1 MSATP
6 ARLLHHLRRLAG
18 GGSAGSADAELLA
31 HFVAARDGEAFA
43 ALVGRHG
50 PLVWGVC
57 RRLLADPRDA
67 EDAFQAAF
75 LVLARRAAAV
85 RPREAL
91 AAWLH
96 GVARR
101 VALKAR
107 AAAARRR
114 SRQPEGLAG
123 DPPGRRPDPLDQLT
137 AGELLAVIDEEVRRL
152 PAAYRLPVVLCYLE
166 GRTQEEAARLLGWP
180 PGALRGRLD
189 RGRARLQARL
199 TRRGLAPP
207 AALLAASFG
216 AGESPASL
224 VTATVRAA
232 LGGVAAPRAAA
243 LAGAAP
249 RGRALAAL
257 LLAVGV
263 AAGAV
268 VLARPAP
275 PEPETAPAELP
286 APQAAAEGPRT
297 DLYGDPLPPGAMA
310 RMGTVRFR
318 HGSWIS
324 AAAFGPD
331 GKTVATAGEDK
342 LIRFW
347 DTATGKG
354 IRRLNTGPAGVVGL
368 STGPRG
374 KLVALLC
381 SDESSR
387 LWDVNAGRPAG
398 EPFRHGGRV
407 NTAALSADGM
417 VCLTGGEDGV
427 VVVWDPAAGKE
438 LRRLPRHDGAVEF
451 LAVSADGRLAAS
463 GTGRGT
469 TVRLWDV
476 GGGKLLHELTGNP
489 GSNCPAA
496 FSPDGKLFA
505 SLFEARGVALWDVA
519 TGKELRRLGPRP
531 GYGVSSLLFAD
542 DGKTLVS
549 CADVTRFWDVGTG
562 REVRQLALPP
572 RSAKHALFSPDGKT
586 LATWGDNK
594 LHLVDPATRRER
606 AGPAGHPTTVN
617 SASLS
622 ADGRRLVT
630 TCFGDAARVW
640 DVTTGRQVLEL
651 PPRSEDCYAAA
662 ALSPDGRLVATADP
676 KGSVVLARADTGE
689 EVRRLAVPKTM
700 SVAFSP
706 DGRRLVTGGSDRVAR
721 LWDTATGRELRTV
734 RVAAKDPMGGL
745 NFPVAFAVDGTRLV
759 TADPVTLWDA
769 ATGEKL
775 REFPMPQFGGGRAA
789 AVSPDGRL
797 VAAGWDEADGRGASV
812 RLYEADGGKVVAT
825 LRGLPDGSA
834 SALAFSPDGKTLAAG
849 GMGARVVLWEVAS
862 GAEVVAPAG
871 HSGWGVL
878 RVCFTP
884 DGRRLI
890 TAGSDTTALVWDLP
904 TLALGARPA
913 PADPERLWADLS
925 EADAARAWRATW
937 RLAAAP
943 REAVALLRRRL
954 RPAEPPDAARLSRLV
969 AALDAERFAERE
981 RAARELEA
989 AGEVAAPAL
998 RKALGA
1004 GPAPE
1009 ARRRIEGL
1017 LENCTGPTPARLLAL
1032 RATAVLE
1039 HAGTPEARALLEA
1052 LARGAPGAMLTRE
1065 AKASLDRLARRPGPA
1080 AP

>member
-1 MSATP
+1 MPATP
-6 ARLLHHLRRLAG
+6 ARLLHHLRRLTAG
-18 GGSAGSADAELLA
+18 RPPGPADAELLVR
-31 HFVAARDGEAFA
+31 FVTARDGEAFA

-75 LVLARRAAAV
+75 LVLARRATAV
-85 RPREAL
+85 RPPEAL

-114 SRQPEGLAG
+114 PRQPEALAG
-123 DPPGRRPDPLDQLT
+123 DPPDRRPDPLDQLT
-137 AGELLAVIDEEVRRL
+137 ARELLAVIDEEVRRL

-166 GRTQEEAARLLGWP
+166 GRTQGEAARLLGWT
-180 PGALRGRLD
+180 PGSLRGRLD

-207 AALLAASFG
+207 AALLAAGLG
-216 AGESPASL
+216 AGEIPAAL
-224 VTATVRAA
+224 ATATVLAA
-232 LGGVAAPRAAA
+232 LGGAPAARAAA
-243 LAGAAP
+243 LAGATP

-257 LLAVGV
+257 MLAVGV

-268 VLARPAP
+268 ALARPAP
-275 PEPETAPAELP
+275 PEPEAASAELP
-286 APQAAAEGPRT
+286 VPPAPAEGPRT
-297 DLYGDPLPPGAMA
+297 DLYGNPLPRGAVA

-318 HGSWIS
+318 HGGGIT
-324 AAAFGPD
+324 AVAFGPD
-331 GKTVATAGEDK
+331 GKTVATAGQDGVVCV
-342 LIRFW
+342 W
-347 DTATGKG
+347 NSTTGKE
-354 IRRLNTGPAGVVGL
+354 IRRLRSGPAGVVGL
-368 STGPRG
+368 ACGPRG
-374 KLVALLC
+374 RFVAMLR
-381 SDESSR
+381 SDESFR
-387 LWDVNAGRPAG
+387 PWDVNDGRAAG
-398 EPFRHGGRV
+398 EPFRYAGRV
-407 NTAALSADGM
+407 STAALSAGGE
-417 VCLTGGEDGV
+417 VCLTGGKDGV
-427 VVVWDPAAGKE
+427 VAVWDPAAGKE
-438 LRRLPRHDGAVEF
+438 LCRLPGHGGPVEF

-463 GTGRGT
+463 ATGREKT
-469 TVRLWDV
+469 LRLWNV
-476 GGGKLLHELTGNP
+476 GSRKLLHELALCP
-489 GSNCPAA
+489 GSNGPVA

-531 GYGVSSLLFAD
+531 GHGISSLLFAS
-542 DGKTLVS
+542 DGKTLIS
-549 CADVTRFWDVGTG
+549 CADVMRFWDVGTG
-562 REVRQLALPP
+562 REVRRLSLPSRGAARALP
-572 RSAKHALFSPDGKT
+572 SPDGET

-594 LHLVDPATRRER
+594 LHLIDLATGRER
-606 AGPAGHPTTVN
+606 AGPPGHPTTVH
-617 SASLS
+617 SASMS

-640 DVTTGRQVLEL
+640 DVATGRQVLEL
-651 PPRSEDCYAAA
+651 PPQGAECYSDA

-676 KGSVVLARADTGE
+676 KGSVRLARADTSA
-689 EVRRLAVPKTM
+689 EVRRLAVTQAA

-706 DGRRLVTGGSDRVAR
+706 DGRRLVTGSSDRVASI
-721 LWDTATGRELRTV
+721 WDLATGRELRVV
-734 RVAAKDPMGGL
+734 RAAAGNPADGL
-745 NFPVAFAVDGTRLV
+745 DFPVAFSPNGTRLV
-759 TADPVTLWDA
+759 TADPVTLWDT

-775 REFPMPQFGGGRAA
+775 RKFPVQRFGGNHAA

-871 HSGWGVL
+871 HVGWGVL
-878 RVCFTP
+878 AVCFTP
-884 DGRRLI
+884 DGRRLV
-890 TAGSDTTALVWDLP
+890 TAGTDTTALVWDLP

-913 PADPERLWADLS
+913 PADPERLLADLS
-925 EADAARAWRATW
+925 GADAARAWRATW
-937 RLAAAP
+937 RLAASP
-943 REAVALLRRRL
+943 REAVALVRRRL
-954 RPAEPPDAARLSRLV
+954 RSAEPPDAARLSRLV

-989 AGEVAAPAL
+989 AGDFAGPAL
-998 RKALGA
+998 CKALGA
-1004 GPAPE
+1004 GPPPE

-1017 LENCTGPTPARLLAL
+1017 LERCNGPTPARLLAL
-1032 RATAVLE
+1032 RATSVLE

-1052 LARGAPGAMLTRE
+1052 LARGAPEATLTRE
-1065 AKASLDRLARRPGPA
+1065 AKASLGRLASRPRGG
-1080 AP
+1080 